1 MSIYGTRHRVGLFLG
16 IALFFLIL
24 FLPTPE
30 ELSVEGK
37 YVGAI
42 GALMAV
48 WWISEALPIAAIA
61 LIPIALFP
69 TFGIMSS
76 QEVTNQYA
84 DHIIYLFM
92 GGFLIAVTMERWA
105 LHKRIALN
113 IIRMVGTGPSQIV
126 LGFMLASALLSMWIS
141 NTATAMMM
149 VPIGLAVIKQV
160 SDIIDEQQIQNIDT
174 RPEHFR
180 FAIALMLGIAYACSI
195 GGVGTIIGTPPNT
208 VLVGV
213 IESTFGQTITFA
225 QWMAF
230 GIPFVVVMLGLCW
243 IYLVRFAFPPEL
255 SSLPGGKEFI
265 QDEIAKLGKITKEE
279 FRVAVIFICVALAW
293 ILRGFIDVE
302 ALDMVHDSTI
312 AIAGALILFGTPSDF
327 RKGVFLLDWKT
338 AVNIPWGIII
348 LFGGG
353 LALAHGFSISGLA
366 EWIAQSLTIL
376 EGVHI
381 IVMLFAVILLTV
393 MLTEITSNT
402 ATATMLMPILS
413 SMAIAMMI
421 HPYALMVSAA
431 LAASFAFMLPVAT
444 PPNAVVFGSSF
455 ITIPQMARAGIWMN
469 IISVIIIT
477 IMTYI
482 LLPLIWGID
491 LTTLPDWLAQMM
503 QSALNR

>member
-1 MSIYGTRHRVGLFLG
+1 MSSYGARQRIGLFLG
-16 IALFFLIL
+16 IIIFFTVLI
-24 FLPTPE
+24 FPTPE
-30 ELSVEGK
+30 GLTAEGM
-37 YVGAI
+37 YVAAI
-42 GALMAV
+42 ALLMAV

-69 TFGIMSS
+69 VFGVMTS

-105 LHKRIALN
+105 LHKRVALN
-113 IIRMVGTGPSQIV
+113 IIRLVGTGPSQIV
-126 LGFMLASALLSMWIS
+126 LGFMIASALLSMWIS

-160 SDIIDEQQIQNIDT
+160 SWIIEQQQIKNVDT
-174 RPEHFR
+174 TPENFR
-180 FAIALMLGIAYACSI
+180 FAVALMLGIAYACSI

-213 IESTFGQTITFA
+213 VETTFGQTITFA

-230 GIPFVVVMLGLCW
+230 GIPFVVVMLGICW
-243 IYLVRFAFPPEL
+243 LYLVKVAFPPEI
-255 SSLPGGKEFI
+255 STLPGGREFI
-265 QDEIAKLGKITKEE
+265 QAEISKLGKISREE
-279 FRVAVIFICVALAW
+279 LRVAVVFGCVALAW
-293 ILRGFIDVE
+293 ILRGFIDIE
-302 ALDMVHDSTI
+302 ALELVHDSTI
-312 AIAGALILFGTPSDF
+312 AIAGALVLFGTPSDF
-327 RKGVFLLDWKT
+327 KKGVFLLDWET
-338 AVNIPWGIII
+338 ATKIPWGIIV

-353 LALAHGFSISGLA
+353 LALAHGFSTSGLA

-381 IVMLFAVILLTV
+381 IVMLFALIFLTI

-413 SMAIAMMI
+413 SMAVAMMI

-431 LAASFAFMLPVAT
+431 IAASFAFMLPVAT

-455 ITIPQMARAGIWMN
+455 ITIPQMAKAGIWLN
-469 IISVIIIT
+469 IISVFVIT
-477 IMTYI
+477 IMAYI
-482 LLPLIWGID
+482 LLPLIWGIE
-491 LTTLPDWLAQMM
+491 LTTLPEWISQII
-503 QSALNR
+503 SSWGSS

>member
-1 MSIYGTRHRVGLFLG
+1 MNDYGTRPRIGLFLG

-30 ELSVEGK
+30 GLSPEGK

-42 GALMAV
+42 ALLMAV

-69 TFGIMSS
+69 TFGIMTS

-92 GGFLIAVTMERWA
+92 GGFLIAVTMERWE
-105 LHKRIALN
+105 LHKRVALN

-126 LGFMLASALLSMWIS
+126 LGFMIASALLSMWIS

-160 SDIIDEQQIQNIDT
+160 SEIIDQQQMQHIDT

-213 IESTFGQTITFA
+213 VESSFGQTITFA

-243 IYLVRFAFPPEL
+243 IYLVRVAFPPEL
-255 SSLPGGKEFI
+255 STLPGGKEFI
-265 QDEIAKLGKITKEE
+265 QREVDQLGKMTKEE
-279 FRVAVIFICVALAW
+279 FRVAIVFACVALAW
-293 ILRGFIDVE
+293 ILRGFIDIE
-302 ALDMVHDSTI
+302 ALDKVHDSTI
-312 AIAGALILFGTPSDF
+312 AIAGALVLFGMPSDF
-327 RKGVFLLDWKT
+327 KKGVFLLDWNT
-338 AVNIPWGIII
+338 AVKIPWGIII

-353 LALAHGFSISGLA
+353 LALAHGFSTSGLA
-366 EWIAQSLTIL
+366 EWIAQSLTVL

-381 IVMLFAVILLTV
+381 LVMLFGVILLTV

-413 SMAIAMMI
+413 SMAVAMMI

-455 ITIPQMARAGIWMN
+455 ITIPQMAKAGIWMN
-469 IISVIIIT
+469 LISVFIIT
-477 IMTYI
+477 IMTFI

-491 LTTLPDWLAQMM
+491 LTALPDWVSQLIMPAG
-503 QSALNR
+503 NN

>member
-1 MSIYGTRHRVGLFLG
+1 MSSYGARQRIGLFLG
-16 IALFFLIL
+16 IILFFIVLI
-24 FLPTPE
+24 FPTPE
-30 ELSVEGK
+30 GLSSEGM
-37 YVGAI
+37 YVAAI
-42 GALMAV
+42 ALLMAV

-69 TFGIMSS
+69 VFGVMTS

-105 LHKRIALN
+105 LHKRVALN
-113 IIRMVGTGPSQIV
+113 IIRLVGTGPSQIV
-126 LGFMLASALLSMWIS
+126 LGFMIASALLSMWIS

-160 SDIIDEQQIQNIDT
+160 STIIEEQQIQNVDT
-174 RPEHFR
+174 TPENFR
-180 FAIALMLGIAYACSI
+180 FAVALMLGIAYACSI

-213 IESTFGQTITFA
+213 VESTFGQTITFA

-243 IYLVRFAFPPEL
+243 LYLVRVAFPPEI
-255 SSLPGGKEFI
+255 STLPGGKEFI
-265 QDEIAKLGKITKEE
+265 QEEIGKLGKMTREE
-279 FRVAVIFICVALAW
+279 FRVAVVFGGVALAW
-293 ILRGFIDVE
+293 ILRGFIDIE
-302 ALDMVHDSTI
+302 ALELVHDSTI
-312 AIAGALILFGTPSDF
+312 AIAGALVLFGTPSDF
-327 RKGVFLLDWKT
+327 KKGVFLLDWET
-338 AVNIPWGIII
+338 ATKIPWGIIV

-353 LALAHGFSISGLA
+353 LALAHGFSTSGLA
-366 EWIAQSLTIL
+366 EWIAHSLTIL

-381 IVMLFAVILLTV
+381 IVMLFALIFLTI

-431 LAASFAFMLPVAT
+431 IAASFAFMLPVAT

-455 ITIPQMARAGIWMN
+455 ITIPQMAKAGIWLN
-469 IISVIIIT
+469 ILSVFVIT
-477 IMTYI
+477 IMAYV
-482 LLPLIWGID
+482 LLPLIWGIE
-491 LTTLPDWLAQMM
+491 LTTLPDWI
-503 QSALNR
+503 SHIISTWGNS